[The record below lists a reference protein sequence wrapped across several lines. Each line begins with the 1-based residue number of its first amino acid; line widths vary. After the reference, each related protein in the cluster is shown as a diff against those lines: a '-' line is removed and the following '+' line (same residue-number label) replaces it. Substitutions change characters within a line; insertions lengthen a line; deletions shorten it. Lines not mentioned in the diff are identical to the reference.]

1 MKKDTVMRLFSQY
14 GNDLYRFAL
23 SFVGSKYEAEDIV
36 QDVFVKLIS
45 RPFVIRQGTEKSYLL
60 KVTANRCKDYLKSPR
75 YKTHVDIDDY
85 ADVIGCSE
93 EYTSDDN
100 SLFNA
105 LNQIDEKTRMPIY
118 LHYYEGYSYKEI
130 SAILKISESAVAMR
144 ISRGK
149 EELKKL
155 LEE

>member
-60 KVTANRCKDYLKSPR
+60 KVTANRCKDYLKSLR

-85 ADVIGCSE
+85 ADVIGSSE

-149 EELKKL
+149 EELKKI

>member
-85 ADVIGCSE
+85 ADVIGSSE

-105 LNQIDEKTRMPIY
+105 LNQLDEKTRMPIY

-149 EELKKL
+149 EELKKI

>member
-105 LNQIDEKTRMPIY
+105 LNQLDEKTRMPIY

-149 EELKKL
+149 EELKKI

>member
-23 SFVGSKYEAEDIV
+23 SYVSSKCEAEDIV
-36 QDVFVKLIS
+36 QDIFVKLIS
-45 RPFVIRQGTEKSYLL
+45 KPFVIRQGKEKSYLL
-60 KVTANRCKDYLKSPR
+60 KVTANACKDYLKSPR
-75 YKTHVDIDDY
+75 YKSHVDIDDY
-85 ADVIGCSE
+85 ADVIGDTA
-93 EYTSDDN
+93 EYSLVDD
-100 SLFNA
+100 SLYNA
-105 LNQIDEKTRMPIY
+105 LNQIDEKNRMPIY

-130 SAILKISESAVAMR
+130 GAILKISESAVAMR

-155 LEE
+155 LEK

>member
-1 MKKDTVMRLFSQY
+1 MRLFSQY

-23 SFVGSKYEAEDIV
+23 SYVGSKCEAEDIV

-45 RPFVIRQGTEKSYLL
+45 RPLIIRQGTEKSYLL
-60 KVTANRCKDYLKSPR
+60 KVTANACKDYLKSPR

-85 ADVIGCSE
+85 ADVIVNSE
-93 EYTSDDN
+93 ECSSDEG
-100 SLFNA
+100 SLYNA

-130 SAILKISESAVAMR
+130 SVILKISASEPTLRLHFENEQS
-144 ISRGK
+144 
-149 EELKKL
+149 
-155 LEE
+155 

>member
-85 ADVIGCSE
+85 ADVIGSSE

-105 LNQIDEKTRMPIY
+105 LNLIDEKTRMPIY

-149 EELKKL
+149 EELKKI

>member
-1 MKKDTVMRLFSQY
+1 MKKDTIMRLFSQY

-23 SFVGSKYEAEDIV
+23 SFVGSKCEAEDIV

-45 RPFVIRQGTEKSYLL
+45 RPFVIRKGTEKSYLL

-85 ADVIGCSE
+85 ADVIGSSE

-130 SAILKISESAVAMR
+130 SAILKVSESAVAMR

>member
-130 SAILKISESAVAMR
+130 SAILKISESAEAKR
-144 ISRGK
+144 N
-149 EELKKL
+149 
-155 LEE
+155 

>member
-14 GNDLYRFAL
+14 GTDLYRFAL
-23 SFVGSKYEAEDIV
+23 SYVGSKCEAEDIV

-45 RPFVIRQGTEKSYLL
+45 RPCVIRQGTEKSYLL
-60 KVTANRCKDYLKSPR
+60 KITANRCKDYLKSPR

-85 ADVIGCSE
+85 ADVIGSSE

-105 LNQIDEKTRMPIY
+105 LNLIDEKTRMPIY